1 MISIEHLTKY
11 YGDFRAVDDV
21 SFTVKDGEI
30 LGFLGPNGAGKT
42 TTLKMLTCFMPP
54 NEGTIRF
61 NDFDVREHSME
72 IRKMIGYLPENAP
85 LYEYMGVI
93 EFLNYVC
100 DIREIYGQKRKE
112 RIDRMIDLCGLEK
125 VLGKDIGELSKGYR
139 QRVGIAQA
147 MIHEP
152 DILIL
157 DEPTVG
163 LDPNQVV
170 GIRQLIK
177 DVGEEKT
184 VVLSTHI
191 LSEVEAVC
199 NRVVIISSG
208 SIVADG
214 QTSVLMS
221 ELAGQ
226 SVIRIVLK
234 GNVPDANMV
243 FSTMKEVDRV
253 DMSLEDDGNATCLDI
268 FVRGAADM
276 REEIFNRAVQKKWVL
291 LEMTQQKKNL
301 EDVFRKLTVSQSGVK
316 QGGGAQ

>member
-1 MISIEHLTKY
+1 MINIEHLTKY
-11 YGDFRAVDDV
+11 YGDFRAVDDI
-21 SFTVKDGEI
+21 SFTVNDGEI

-42 TTLKMLTCFMPP
+42 TTIKMLTCFMPP
-54 NEGTIRF
+54 SDGTIRF
-61 NDFDVREHSME
+61 NDLDVREHSME

-85 LYEYMGVI
+85 LYEYMGVH

-100 DIREIYGQKRKE
+100 DIRDITGQKR
-112 RIDRMIDLCGLEK
+112 IDRLDKMISLCGLGK

-170 GIRQLIK
+170 GIRDLIK
-177 DVGEEKT
+177 DVGAEKT
-184 VVLSTHI
+184 VMLSTHI

-208 SIVADG
+208 AIVADG
-214 QTSVLMS
+214 LTSNLMS
-221 ELAGQ
+221 TLAGQ
-226 SVIRIVLK
+226 SIIRLVLK
-234 GNVPDANMV
+234 GDVPEANIV
-243 FSTMKEVDRV
+243 FSVMSQVEQVSVLPAGSNGVTVIDISVSGDR
-253 DMSLEDDGNATCLDI
+253 DIREDI
-268 FVRGAADM
+268 FNIV
-276 REEIFNRAVQKKWVL
+276 VQKKWVL
-291 LEMTQQKKNL
+291 LEMTQQRKNL
-301 EDVFRKLTVSQSGVK
+301 EDVFRKLTTSQNQAI
-316 QGGGAQ
+316 QGGTAQ

>member
-11 YGDFRAVDDV
+11 YGGFRAVDDV

-61 NDFDVREHSME
+61 NDFNVREHSME

-85 LYEYMGVI
+85 LYEYMGVM

-100 DIREIYGQKRKE
+100 DIREIYGQKRKD
-112 RIDRMIDLCGLEK
+112 RISNMIDLCGLDK

-139 QRVGIAQA
+139 QRVGISQA

-177 DVGEEKT
+177 DVGKEKT

-199 NRVVIISSG
+199 KRVVIISSG

-214 QTSVLMS
+214 ETGVLMS
-221 ELAGQ
+221 ELAGH
-226 SVIRIVLK
+226 SVIQITLK
-234 GNVPDANMV
+234 GNIPDANIV
-243 FSTMKEVDRV
+243 FSTMKEVDHIDV
-253 DMSLEDDGNATCLDI
+253 HHGNNGEITCLDI
-268 FVRGAADM
+268 FITGPHDI
-276 REEIFNRAVQKKWVL
+276 REEIFNRIVQKKWVL
-291 LEMTQQKKNL
+291 LGMTQQKKNL
-301 EDVFRKLTVSQSGVK
+301 EDVFRQLTLSQADEK
-316 QGGGAQ
+316 RGGTAP

>member
-1 MISIEHLTKY
+1 MIQIEHLTKY
-11 YGDFRAVDDV
+11 YGDFRAVDDI
-21 SFTVKDGEI
+21 SFTVNDGEI

-42 TTLKMLTCFMPP
+42 TTIKMLTCFMPP
-54 NEGTIRF
+54 SDGTIRF
-61 NDFDVREHSME
+61 NDLDVREQSME
-72 IRKMIGYLPENAP
+72 IRRKIGYLPENAP
-85 LYEYMGVI
+85 LYEYMGVH

-100 DIREIYGQKRKE
+100 DIRDIRGQR
-112 RIDRMIDLCGLEK
+112 RTRRLDRMIDLCGLGK

-170 GIRQLIK
+170 GIRDLIK
-177 DVGEEKT
+177 DVGAEKT
-184 VVLSTHI
+184 VMLSTHI

-214 QTSVLMS
+214 ATETLMS

-226 SVIRIVLK
+226 SIVRVALK
-234 GNVPDANMV
+234 GETSEANLL
-243 FSTMKEVDRV
+243 FSTLTGVDRV
-253 DMSLEDDGNATCLDI
+253 QCLDDDHDGMSSYDVYVSGVHDIREDI
-268 FVRGAADM
+268 FRNVVNKG
-276 REEIFNRAVQKKWVL
+276 WVL
-291 LEMTQQKKNL
+291 LEMSHQKRNL
-301 EDVFRKLTVSQSGVK
+301 EDVFRQLTVSQNRAT
-316 QGGGAQ
+316 QGGAAQ